1 MLDFPAFGMVVLLS
15 LVLMRSTR
23 ESALLNAIMVVVH
36 MVLILFVMCA
46 GVCVYVC
53 VWCLCE

>member
-46 GVCVYVC
+46 GVCVCVRVC
-53 VWCLCE
+53 LVFV